1 MRAHSKSKQLVGL
14 LGWLGISY
22 LAAAIGAIASI
33 NAADFYERLAQPAW
47 APPAAVFGPVW
58 MTLYGLMGIA
68 AWLVWQERRRS
79 RALRLF
85 LIQLALNAL
94 WSWLYFVWHLG
105 AMSFIGVLVLWGL
118 ILWTLIAFWR
128 RRALAGVLLVPYLLW
143 VSLASALTLAT
154 WQLNPQVLG

>member
-1 MRAHSKSKQLVGL
+1 MRAPSKRRQLTGL

-33 NAADFYERLAQPAW
+33 NAVDFYERLAQPEW

-68 AWLVWQERRRS
+68 AWLIWRGRPRRK
-79 RALRLF
+79 ALNLF

-105 AMSFIGVLVLWGL
+105 AVSFYSILVLWVL
-118 ILWTLIAFWR
+118 ILCTLITFWR
-128 RRALAGVLLVPYLLW
+128 RKPLAGLLLGPYLLW

-154 WQLNPQVLG
+154 WQLNPQILG